1 MAPGTPEGDDRE
13 ITDINVTPL
22 VDVTLVL
29 LIIFMVTASV
39 VFTRSL
45 PVRLPKSSSGQA
57 ATRTVWQVAVKRNGS
72 ILLNGKPM
80 ERAELASRMRSEARV
95 NPSLKVDL
103 AADEGLSYGKVVEVM
118 DMLKQQGV
126 RQLALSVAPR

>member
-126 RQLALSVAPR
+126 RQLALSVEPR